1 MEPLHVAFEFFASGK
16 LVLKILKNND
26 NWTTAFFLYHFIVQT
41 RDKTVTR
48 AYFFATHIKKE

>member
-41 RDKTVTR
+41 RDKTR
-48 AYFFATHIKKE
+48 AYFFATQIKKE